1 MAAGVSETRL
11 PLITHNTL
19 IFLLCSYV
27 GSNGSCLLADC
38 GYATQ
43 LPTFLLSLFNDIFL
57 KVSLSYHKRKIRL
70 WVSVLLQLL
79 PNTFVLFFMLKVF
92 LLY

>member
-27 GSNGSCLLADC
+27 GSNGSCMLADC
-38 GYATQ
+38 GYAAQ
-43 LPTFLLSLFNDIFL
+43 LFTFLVICFRRILT
-57 KVSLSYHKRKIRL
+57 YYT
-70 WVSVLLQLL
+70 LLRRC
-79 PNTFVLFFMLKVF
+79 N
-92 LLY
+92 LLYFYLNKCKSMSTENSLDWVYTILFK

>member
-38 GYATQ
+38 GYAAQ
-43 LPTFLLSLFNDIFL
+43 LPTFMIKL
-57 KVSLSYHKRKIRL
+57 KKKNRFKGYDDKTGTSVS
-70 WVSVLLQLL
+70 
-79 PNTFVLFFMLKVF
+79 
-92 LLY
+92 